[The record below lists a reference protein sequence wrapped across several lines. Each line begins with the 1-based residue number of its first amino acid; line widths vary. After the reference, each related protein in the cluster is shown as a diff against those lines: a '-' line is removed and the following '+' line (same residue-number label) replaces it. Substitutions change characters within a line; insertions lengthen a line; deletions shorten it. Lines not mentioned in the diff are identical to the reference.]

1 MHIIGVEPEGA
12 NAMAVS
18 LARGERVVLS
28 RVDAFADG
36 VAVKQVGQETFRL
49 CRELVDGVVLV
60 SNAAVSAAIKDVFN
74 ETRSILEPA
83 GALAVAGAK
92 AWLKEYGM
100 KGATVVAV
108 TSGANM
114 TFERLRLV
122 ADLADVG
129 GRKEATITTTIPE
142 RPGAFKYESLPPPT
156 PPTPPLS
163 LGGAPPPRAL
173 REFISTAL
181 SADPDLSVTEFKYRY
196 SAGSTAQVLW
206 GVGIRSSD
214 QLDALLK
221 RLNDADMTSTD
232 ISGLEVAQV
241 HLRHLAGGRG
251 RSYTGRIEAEKILQV
266 VFPERPG
273 ALRRFLDVVSPVWNV
288 TLFHYRSSGNR
299 ESSVLLGVQVPSY
312 DEKRFQAALSSL
324 RGAGEEGFAFK
335 ELPREEVTVWGV
347 DTRIDS
353 EAIIMG
359 CSTASCYQIWRYL
372 NGGPFYRRQTPRPL
386 HQNLNCGTGAVHG
399 RQASY
404 YDDGRTDSKIHLI
417 KIHKV
422 SPQLRRVP
430 NCDMV
435 YRRATSI
442 DKAAERQ
449 DSSQGPASHIIVPI
463 VSGADLGFDVD
474 AEVSSAFRMLNAEQ
488 AAGLTL
494 RQRLALKA
502 AIQAAATTVP
512 PPGPSSGADS
522 GTSNAAAGLPACKL
536 QLRRDSQNQDLFFF
550 EPMDTNST
558 AAAVRAGVSSR
569 FFLDPEGRQI
579 DELQKWLGLV
589 EDEHRNGRPIPPLII
604 NGLIKVG
611 YKGLTKVGELLVQL
625 ASSTCNMVWSEK
637 SGKSYMLKEVLPA
650 VANTYYSSGRQHA
663 GTVFSEPN
671 FLHVKCLTLDR
682 WSGSSVFLQEF
693 LIKLKR
699 SAADQQ
705 LSAAA
710 STPAP
715 SDNSAGAVV
724 DAIQDFMWRLPR
736 DRLNFLLIDEA
747 QSFYLLERSMWDDF
761 SGDGFS
767 PRGST
772 LDMDEVQ
779 LMRRIF
785 KKLLLDSPHWV
796 AWAITGSG
804 MATLWANIA
813 ATPVLIDLRMALQV
827 PTDPRMVVPV
837 LGQPTSQVLLLRE
850 LLDPMAGVERAKLPP
865 AFEALLSS
873 FTTERNGRLYL
884 DNLLFA
890 QVLQAATTE
899 SGELLEEIIAIPSFS
914 STMFR
919 ELVVLGECC
928 KDENFDSYEDLHSLL
943 EAMASALALT
953 PDKLLKADWFIQ
965 PQPLHPD
972 PCLLVDYT
980 VGC

>member
-1 MHIIGVEPEGA
+1 MYASACRLVGLLPTSTRTNNSTLPLCQSSRQDGLTHD
-12 NAMAVS
+12 MALRAIRKTWQVK
-18 LARGERVVLS
+18 S
-28 RVDAFADG
+28 R
-36 VAVKQVGQETFRL
+36 QR
-49 CRELVDGVVLV
+49 
-60 SNAAVSAAIKDVFN
+60 
-74 ETRSILEPA
+74 
-83 GALAVAGAK
+83 
-92 AWLKEYGM
+92 
-100 KGATVVAV
+100 AV
-108 TSGANM
+108 TSKLHWVTM
-114 TFERLRLV
+114 LQ
-122 ADLADVG
+122 DVQSVH
-129 GRKEATITTTIPE
+129 ICP
-142 RPGAFKYESLPPPT
+142 YCLP
-156 PPTPPLS
+156 
-163 LGGAPPPRAL
+163 
-173 REFISTAL
+173 
-181 SADPDLSVTEFKYRY
+181 
-196 SAGSTAQVLW
+196 
-206 GVGIRSSD
+206 
-214 QLDALLK
+214 
-221 RLNDADMTSTD
+221 
-232 ISGLEVAQV
+232 SGQP
-241 HLRHLAGGRG
+241 HHG
-251 RSYTGRIEAEKILQV
+251 
-266 VFPERPG
+266 
-273 ALRRFLDVVSPVWNV
+273 
-288 TLFHYRSSGNR
+288 
-299 ESSVLLGVQVPSY
+299 PSM
-312 DEKRFQAALSSL
+312 Q
-324 RGAGEEGFAFK
+324 G
-335 ELPREEVTVWGV
+335 
-347 DTRIDS
+347 
-353 EAIIMG
+353 
-359 CSTASCYQIWRYL
+359 
-372 NGGPFYRRQTPRPL
+372 
-386 HQNLNCGTGAVHG
+386 
-399 RQASY
+399 
-404 YDDGRTDSKIHLI
+404 
-417 KIHKV
+417 HK
-422 SPQLRRVP
+422 
-430 NCDMV
+430 
-435 YRRATSI
+435 
-442 DKAAERQ
+442 
-449 DSSQGPASHIIVPI
+449 
-463 VSGADLGFDVD
+463 DLGFDVD
-474 AEVSSAFRMLNAEQ
+474 AEVSGAFRLLNAEQ
-488 AAGLTL
+488 AAGLNL

-522 GTSNAAAGLPACKL
+522 GTSNAAAGLPVCKL

-558 AAAVRAGVSSR
+558 AAAASAGVSSG

-604 NGLIKVG
+604 NGLIK
-611 YKGLTKVGELLVQL
+611 
-625 ASSTCNMVWSEK
+625 
-637 SGKSYMLKEVLPA
+637 SGKSYMLNKVLPA

-663 GTVFSEPN
+663 GTVLSEPN

-682 WSGSSVFLQEF
+682 WSGSGVFLKGF

-699 SAADQQ
+699 SAANQQ

-747 QSFYLLERSMWDDF
+747 QSFYLLELERDDF
-761 SGDGFS
+761 SLHS
-767 PRGST
+767 LK

-779 LMRRIF
+779 LMWRIF

-813 ATPVLIDLRMALQV
+813 ATPTNGFALISHHHRLNLSATVSKDVLQVAWEQLKAQTKRWDPALPSDLVWRSPPQIAMLAYLSRWWSSKWHSTAERLVEHGMIIKFTQVLIDLRMALQV
-827 PTDPRMVVPV
+827 PTDPCMVVPV

-850 LLDPMAGVERAKLPP
+850 LLDPMAGVEHAKLPP

-953 PDKLLKADWFIQ
+953 PDKLLKVDWFIQ
-965 PQPLHPD
+965 VLDHRYNSHDSKVKFEEDYGAQPDIKVGLRWFHVLLSNILSHAPILEQEEFLRAYPSELAAFHSSGRISAALTKTYEPRRSCDSSSSGTQHGGSSGAQHGGSRDEGRGVMAMADKCTPVCLAPVAGCSQRGPLVHTTGRHGVWGQGGLRAATLAPRLHLMLAAVAPAGGGD
-972 PCLLVDYT
+972 YPGLSGAGYLMLLAST
-980 VGC
+980 ALFRLPSR